1 MRIKEFNK
9 LEEIEKYYDKETNTY
24 IFREDGVYT
33 VNFHF
38 SLNIEANIVARNIE
52 GWDIKANNIEA
63 WDITVS
69 DITALDIDAEGD
81 IKAHHINARDIK
93 AFDIRATDIN
103 AHDINAFDIKA
114 SKNINA
120 NKISYYAVCF
130 ACDNI
135 TCRSIKGRRKNAKHF
150 VLDGKLARRWK
161 INKDKKGE

>member
-1 MRIKEFNK
+1 MMKEFNK
-9 LEEIEKYYDKETNTY
+9 LEEIEKYYNKETNTY
-24 IFREDGVYT
+24 IFHEDGVRI

-38 SLNIEANIVARNIE
+38 NLKVEANIDARHIE
-52 GWDIKANNIEA
+52 GWDIKANNIKA
-63 WDITVS
+63 WNITVS
-69 DITALDIDAEGD
+69 DITALDIDAKD
-81 IKAHHINARDIK
+81 IRAHHINARDIN

-103 AHDINAFDIKA
+103 AHDIKAFDIKA
-114 SKNINA
+114 AKNINA

-130 ACDNI
+130 ACNNI